1 MPRGAAMNDL
11 LDRWKLDERLV
22 RDRMYGAPTARE
34 RERWHAVWLVVRG
47 WSAARA
53 AEALERDAHTVGEWL
68 AQFREHRPA
77 APSFAQTGGVPPPP
91 PRAPQPRG
99 GGRPP
104 WTPPGTGAI

>member
-1 MPRGAAMNDL
+1 MDDWL
-11 LDRWKLDERLV
+11 ERWKLDEHQV

-68 AQFREHRPA
+68 AQFREHGPGA
-77 APSFAQTGGVPPPP
+77 LSFTQTGGAPPPP
-91 PRAPQPRG
+91 PRGDKATGERGAP
-99 GGRPP
+99 
-104 WTPPGTGAI
+104 GA

>member
-1 MPRGAAMNDL
+1 MNDL

-68 AQFREHRPA
+68 AQFREHGPA
-77 APSFAQTGGVPPPP
+77 ALSFAQTGGSPPPSTRP
-91 PRAPQPRG
+91 NKPR
-99 GGRPP
+99 
-104 WTPPGTGAI
+104 

>member
-1 MPRGAAMNDL
+1 MNEL
-11 LDRWKLDERLV
+11 LERWKLDERQV

-68 AQFREHRPA
+68 SRFREHGPEGLIFEQ
-77 APSFAQTGGVPPPP
+77 SGGSPPPSTRRSR
-91 PRAPQPRG
+91 PR
-99 GGRPP
+99 
-104 WTPPGTGAI
+104 